1 MCGGKEYSFY
11 AKLDEVE
18 RELTGKFVRIHQRYL
33 VNPQQVEQIGTD
45 HVAVAGKE
53 LPKSCA
59 GDADNRVGM
68 GLRIK
73 RLTDYKGVR

>member
-18 RELTGKFVRIHQRYL
+18 RELTGKFVRFHQRYL

-53 LPKSCA
+53 LPISRALKDEA
-59 GDADNRVGM
+59 
-68 GLRIK
+68 
-73 RLTDYKGVR
+73 VRNLARAMLIIE

>member
-11 AKLDEVE
+11 AKLDAVE

-53 LPKSCA
+53 LPISRALKDEA
-59 GDADNRVGM
+59 
-68 GLRIK
+68 
-73 RLTDYKGVR
+73 VRNLARAMLIIE